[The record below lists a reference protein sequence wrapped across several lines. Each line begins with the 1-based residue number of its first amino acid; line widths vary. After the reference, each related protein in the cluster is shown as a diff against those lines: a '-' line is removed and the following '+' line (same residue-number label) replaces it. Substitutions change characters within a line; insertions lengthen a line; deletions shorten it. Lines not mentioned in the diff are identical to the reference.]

1 MFKTLFSRM
10 LFTYLA
16 ATLLLLA
23 LLGVTVGGMFKSQYI
38 DEKEAELM
46 REAEEI
52 NTIAT
57 EKYID
62 SDKRP
67 MAKEELAT
75 IARKYDALIVLQFT
89 DAALGK
95 ATFTDESSK
104 EKWAAGRDADLS
116 AAAASATSGG
126 SIRTDLF
133 KDTLSIPVMS
143 LVRPLTGEGGSNLGT
158 LFLHV
163 DMSAINLSVR
173 QVYLDVLL
181 SACVAVM
188 LAFLAVSYITGRMT
202 KPIIEMN
209 NIVRRFSK
217 GDFDARVKVVGAD
230 EVAQLGKSFNYM
242 ADEIDTLE
250 MSRRSF
256 VANVSHELR
265 SPLTSMRGFLEAM
278 QDGTIPV
285 EEHAK
290 YLDIVIGENKRMTGM
305 VNDLLDLARME
316 SGQYTLKMENFD
328 INELIL
334 RTLLTFEARVN
345 AQNIDVAVEFEE
357 ERCFVEADIGQI
369 AQVLRNLIDNAVK
382 FTPPG
387 GKLALSTTAD
397 KRTVTVSVKD
407 SGCGM
412 TEEDAAHVFERF
424 YKAEKAHTPSNTS
437 GTGLGL
443 SIVKRILDAH
453 AQTIEVI
460 STPGAG
466 ACFRF
471 TLRRAAEKK
480 PRAILEKH

>member
-290 YLDIVIGENKRMTGM
+290 YLDIVIGENKRMTVM

-387 GKLALSTTAD
+387 GKLTLSTTAD
-397 KRTVTVSVKD
+397 KRTVTVSVED